1 MLVQSIG
8 IGQYA
13 TRFVLIL
20 QPKTPT
26 EEEKL
31 SCGVAQI
38 VVWADAM
45 ALKTREEKNVC
56 KERILN
62 E

>member
-1 MLVQSIG
+1 MLVQSID

-20 QPKTPT
+20 KPKTPT